1 MFPDHISKTLPN
13 LIQFVLRH
21 GAVDLRIGTAV
32 DICAR
37 PCIRNNLQSVRR
49 EISKL
54 RRRKF
59 AITRRIMGLNHLRE
73 ANKPGQAVVPKG
85 AFKRLWTIISKVQQQ
100 IKTAL
105 SLQSYLSRNPDNL
118 PKETLRNYFP
128 KIFSSSQKEDIK
140 PQFHKHDEL

>member
-21 GAVDLRIGTAV
+21 GTVDLRIGTVV

-49 EISKL
+49 EIIRL

-59 AITRRIMGLNHLRE
+59 AITRHIMGLNRLRE
-73 ANKPGQAVVPKG
+73 GNKPGHSVVPEG

-105 SLQSYLSRNPDNL
+105 SLQTYLSRNPDNL
-118 PKETLRNYFP
+118 PKETLKNYFP
-128 KIFSSSQKEDIK
+128 KIFSASQKEGNGT
-140 PQFHKHDEL
+140 QYHKHDEL